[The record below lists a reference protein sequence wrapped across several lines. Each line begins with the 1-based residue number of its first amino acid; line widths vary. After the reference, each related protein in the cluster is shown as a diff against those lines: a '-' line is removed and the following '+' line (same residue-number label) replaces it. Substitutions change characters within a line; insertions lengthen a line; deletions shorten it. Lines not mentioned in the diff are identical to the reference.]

1 MRSEFFHVLYD
12 RYEPDGDAW
21 FAVGPKAGPY
31 EFVHLSGLPSW
42 GFGDEDEY
50 FRLCP
55 MGEKPPSKKLRG
67 TADKSVAM
75 TFVWADIDCG
85 EKKNGKKYFPSIE
98 EAVKWVKQYLPWS
111 VIVMSGTGIHVY
123 CVLDTP
129 IFIANIDDLN
139 RARLLCH
146 RFQQYIRETSGY
158 EIDSTHDLARVLR
171 VPGSI
176 NTSCQREVR
185 VMELRDA
192 VIEEEVIAGL
202 PVSKTAPATMPTPQ
216 DCDFRLDP
224 DCKVDVNFL
233 MQIFQASPTIYEAW
247 SGRRELPGSDHSPSA
262 YRMSMLSFLMHA
274 GLDKQDVVDITI
286 RYLLD
291 QRKFSVDQIKLD
303 RPEVWAAEIAK
314 CKVTEMTYD
323 DIQVMIEKSSKDEQ
337 LSAVASLMEFPDPS
351 KLVGISRFNV
361 MSSDATLDDVILQL
375 HVEVNDEV
383 VKVRLP
389 NPTSRPDSRKVLF
402 NMTGIFLPHYSSKK
416 AAEANRKW
424 ESAMSLAWHAA
435 SIDDAVTTDSA
446 ACLLH
451 AIKSFA
457 GSGEMAEDLEQAK
470 STGRPCID
478 SGFYVIP
485 TNSLNSLAMTM
496 YPSLRSSKELHR
508 AVKELGAVGVT
519 KVQQVYRGVR
529 MACLL
534 VPQGLIEES

>member
-1 MRSEFFHVLYD
+1 MREFFHALYG
-12 RYEPDGDAW
+12 RYEPEGDAW

-31 EFVHLSGLPSW
+31 EFVHLSDLPDW
-42 GFGDEDEY
+42 VFNDNDAY

-55 MGEKPPSKKLRG
+55 MAEKPPSHHKRG
-67 TADKSVAM
+67 TADKSCAVM
-75 TFVWADIDCG
+75 FVWADIDCG
-85 EKKNGKKYFPSIE
+85 EKDNKKHYFPSIE

-123 CVLDTP
+123 CVLDAP
-129 IFIANIDDLN
+129 IFIENAADLN
-139 RARLLCH
+139 RARLLCF

-171 VPGSI
+171 APGSI
-176 NTSCQREVR
+176 NTSCQNKVEVI
-185 VMELRDA
+185 ELRDA

-202 PVSKTAPATMPTPQ
+202 PVTKTAPAVVSSQQ
-216 DCDFRLDP
+216 DLDFRLDP
-224 DCKVDVNFL
+224 NCKIDINFL
-233 MQIFQASPTIYEAW
+233 FQLFQINPTLSEAW
-247 SGRRELPGSDHSPSA
+247 SGKRELPGSDHSPSA
-262 YRMSMLSFLMHA
+262 YRFSMLSFLMHA

-291 QRKFSVDQIKLD
+291 QRKYSVDQIKLD
-303 RPEVWAAEIAK
+303 RPEVWASEMAK

-337 LSAVASLMEFPDPS
+337 LSAVGSLMEFPDPS
-351 KLVGISRFNV
+351 KLVGISKFDI
-361 MSSDATLDDVILQL
+361 MSSDDTLDDVILQL
-375 HVEVNDEV
+375 HVEVDGKM

-402 NMTGIFLPHYSSKK
+402 NMTGIFLPHYSGKR

-424 ESAMSLAWHAA
+424 EGAMSLAWHAA
-435 SIDDAVTTDSA
+435 SVEDAVTTDSA

-457 GSGEMAEDLEQAK
+457 GSGEMAQDLEQAK

-478 SGFYVIP
+478 AGFYVIP

-508 AVKELGAVGVT
+508 AVKELGEVGVT

-534 VPQGLIEES
+534 VPQALIEEV